1 METNLTFHVVP
12 VDHVRCQ
19 VSKIIGMADRRQGR
33 GFRDGGAPV
42 GQAVLLVPVEIVDQR
57 IALRLP
63 HGVAGE
69 PLRGAANGGLD
80 GGEGVREQP
89 LGATVRR
96 KPPCEQAVAGVEV
109 AVQAPRVAARG
120 QFGVR
125 VPLPARP
132 RKMASPA
139 GVSAQ
144 PGSAAAMRRRARST
158 ACARMSARVG
168 AWMSRCAS

>member
-1 METNLTFHVVP
+1 MSTMETNLTFHVVP

-89 LGATVRR
+89 SR
-96 KPPCEQAVAGVEV
+96 
-109 AVQAPRVAARG
+109 
-120 QFGVR
+120 
-125 VPLPARP
+125 
-132 RKMASPA
+132 S
-139 GVSAQ
+139 
-144 PGSAAAMRRRARST
+144 RALSN
-158 ACARMSARVG
+158 M
-168 AWMSRCAS
+168 